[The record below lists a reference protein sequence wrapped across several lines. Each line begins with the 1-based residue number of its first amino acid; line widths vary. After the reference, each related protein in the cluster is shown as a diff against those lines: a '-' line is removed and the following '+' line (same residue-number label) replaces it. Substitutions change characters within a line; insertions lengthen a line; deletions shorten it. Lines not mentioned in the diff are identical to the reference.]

1 MVYHTSKG
9 QSKLQAAVVISICLQ
24 TLLKEPSSNLC
35 LEKAIC
41 YSVPSYYIY
50 HAADFARLIDST
62 LYPIGGSRQLALG
75 SDSPLTTDQSR
86 LVVLHAKTGLPKSPD
101 LSKSWQVLYHG
112 NIT

>member
-1 MVYHTSKG
+1 MVYHTSKS

-24 TLLKEPSSNLC
+24 TFLKEPSSNLC

-41 YSVPSYYIY
+41 YSVPSYIY
-50 HAADFARLIDST
+50 HAADFARSIDST

-101 LSKSWQVLYHG
+101 LSKSWQVLYQ